1 MSYQRKKVVVKN
13 NLPYLMRSHKPR
25 ITQEKLANML
35 NLTRPTVASWCSIT
49 KNWRR
54 IPNEENQK
62 RLEEIF
68 DRPFEKIMIFE

>member
-1 MSYQRKKVVVKN
+1 
-13 NLPYLMRSHKPR
+13 MRSHKPR

-49 KNWRR
+49 KNWPR